1 MVMQP
6 FYFWGGGGRWGLSK
20 VDFRCKLESISLSLS
35 YFHTEP
41 LFPKYLNYVYQHMF
55 LSFLI
60 YFAKCMVSGVIF

>member
-1 MVMQP
+1 M
-6 FYFWGGGGRWGLSK
+6 GGGLGANK
-20 VDFRCKLESISLSLS
+20 VDFRCKSESISLFLS

-60 YFAKCMVSGVIF
+60 YFAKCIVSGVIF